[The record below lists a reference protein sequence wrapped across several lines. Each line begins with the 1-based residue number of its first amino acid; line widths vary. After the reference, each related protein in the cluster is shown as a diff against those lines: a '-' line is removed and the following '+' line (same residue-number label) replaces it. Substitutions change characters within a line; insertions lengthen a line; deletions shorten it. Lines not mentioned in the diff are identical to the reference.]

1 MRKLFT
7 FLCALATSVGLSW
20 ATTNSITIY
29 QSSHG
34 SVVASSSSAAAGET
48 ITLTATPN
56 DGFQLKS
63 ISGVYLPG
71 PETINFEIEK
81 TTVTGTNF
89 QCVGTM
95 INSYGWRVYNPET
108 AQTLTVSSLNGT
120 TLIEK
125 IEFTSASLGDQRKN
139 NMLSVSAGTLSF
151 DGNDPSTTV
160 TINDINATS
169 VTISGSGTNAG
180 QTWCIKSVKV
190 YYEGT
195 DEEELEIS
203 DTENANVKTFTMVDG
218 EVAISAEFEP
228 APAPSWVKPGDAW
241 GEATKTLTVNSSPGN
256 EAYFGKTEIEHLII
270 SNSVERIG
278 EHAFYGCTGMTSVT
292 FGNSLYN
299 IERSAFYGCTGLTS
313 ITIPNSVWSIE
324 RGAFSGCSGLTSIE
338 IPNSVER
345 IEQPAFAGCTGLT
358 SVVVASGNTKYDSRE
373 NCNAIIETSSNT
385 LFFGCKKTIIPNS
398 VTSIGE
404 AAFSGCSGLTSI
416 EIPNS
421 VTSIGAVAFQDC
433 SGLTSVTIPEG
444 VTSIGDWAFDGCSGL
459 TSITMPNSVTS
470 IGQDAFRR
478 CTSLPVID
486 NIRYA
491 DTYLVVVTD
500 KTKTS
505 YTIKEGT
512 KFIGSFAFDNCNGL
526 TSITI
531 PNSVTSIGEAAFGGC
546 SGLTSV
552 TIGNSVTSIGKNAFA
567 SCEGLTSIEIPNNVT
582 SIGSSAFYWCT
593 GLTSV
598 TIGNSVTSI
607 GYQAFYNCYKITSVI
622 WNAKN
627 CNGWNFGNNVE
638 SFTFGDNVKV
648 IPASLCSGMN
658 KLSSISIPSS
668 VTSIGESAFSGC
680 SGLTSITIPNGV
692 TSIGNS
698 AFSGCSGLTSIE
710 IPNSVTSIGDDVFS
724 GCTGLTSVTI
734 GNSVTSIG
742 NRAFLDCSK
751 LESVTIP
758 NSVTS
763 IGQSAF
769 QSCSGLKS
777 VSIGN
782 SVTSI
787 GQSAFQS
794 CSGLTSI
801 TIPNSVTSIGADA
814 FFGCTAVTD
823 VYCYPDAADLT
834 WAENGKNDFKADG
847 STVCHVHTGQLSAYK
862 TKFTDEVNVTFVG
875 DQENVIYQDKDG
887 EPLDSEEITL
897 HLPDA
902 PVFSGFT
909 FLKWVFVA
917 GDVADGLTIQAV
929 YKSDTPTSAPE
940 VYTNPANPAQK
951 LIRNGN
957 VYILTGD
964 KTYTITGQMVK

>member
-48 ITLTATPN
+48 ITLTATPD
-56 DGFQLKS
+56 DGYQLKS
-63 ISGVYLPG
+63 ISGVYVPVS
-71 PETINFEIEK
+71 ETLNATSE
-81 TTVTGTNF
+81 TVNGNKF
-89 QCVGTM
+89 QAQATSR
-95 INSYGWRVYNPET
+95 NNNGWRVYNPGT
-108 AQTLTVSSLNGT
+108 ANTLTVSSLNGT
-120 TLIEK
+120 TLITK
-125 IEFTSASLGDQRKN
+125 IEFTSTWGGQRKN

-160 TINDINATS
+160 TINGINATS

-218 EVAISAEFEP
+218 EVTIIAEFEP
-228 APAPSWVKPGDAW
+228 APAPEWVREGDAW

-256 EAYFGKTEIEHLII
+256 EAYFGKTEIENLVI

-358 SVVVASGNTKYDSRE
+358 SVVVASGNTKYDSRD

-512 KFIGSFAFDNCNGL
+512 KFIGYVAFAGCSHL
-526 TSITI
+526 TSIEI
-531 PNSVTSIGEAAFGGC
+531 PNSVTSIGQSAF
-546 SGLTSV
+546 S
-552 TIGNSVTSIGKNAFA
+552 
-567 SCEGLTSIEIPNNVT
+567 SCEGLTSIEIPNSVT

-627 CNGWNFGNNVE
+627 CNSWNFGNNVE
-638 SFTFGDNVKV
+638 SFTFGDNVEV

-710 IPNSVTSIGDDVFS
+710 IPNSVKSIGDDVFS

-769 QSCSGLKS
+769 SGCSGLKS

-823 VYCYPDAADLT
+823 VHCYPDAADLT